1 MHKDLEED
9 PADAAARVLE
19 ASWTGRHTVPATGLY
34 PHQWSWDSAFVAIGT
49 RHREPARARAEL
61 VTLLGAQ
68 WPDGRVPQIVY
79 DVERDDDYA
88 PGAGFW
94 GAATSG
100 LVQPPVHAWAAWL
113 VHCADP
119 AGSAQ
124 EGFLARVYPRL
135 ARWHEYLHVRRVST
149 VGLPVTKHPWETGTD
164 NSPLWDAALEQVPP
178 RSRTPVRRPDLRY
191 AGAGERPGSRD
202 YRRYYRLAE
211 TYRDAGCADDV
222 PVGFAMVCPLF
233 CTLLAVSEL
242 ALARMAAAL
251 PDGGLGAWAGEHEA
265 GVHEAAAARVV
276 AAMDEHLWDEEL
288 GLYVALDDTTGR
300 TVRRA
305 TVNGLVP
312 LLLAGGSA
320 QAGARAATSGTDGA
334 TTPGTTS
341 MATADTTSATAS
353 GTKAGATTGRT
364 AGTDASVGTVLAA
377 GRAERLLATLTGPG
391 FLGGGP
397 YLPSTSREDPAFDPA
412 LYWRGPAWFNMS
424 WLLLRA
430 VQALGRD
437 DLAARLRE
445 HFAVA
450 APEGFPEYTDPD
462 TGAGRGT
469 RQFSWTAALT
479 LDALLSTDQDIV
491 PNPPPPSV

>member
-1 MHKDLEED
+1 MHKELEED
-9 PADAAARVLE
+9 AVDAAARVLN
-19 ASWTGRHTVPATGLY
+19 SNWTGRHTVPATGLY
-34 PHQWSWDSAFVAIGT
+34 PHQWSWDSAFVTIGT

-61 VTLLGAQ
+61 VALLDAQ
-68 WPDGRVPQIVY
+68 WADGRVPQIVY
-79 DVERDDDYA
+79 DVGRDDDYA
-88 PGAGFW
+88 PGPGFW
-94 GAATSG
+94 ASVPGPRPTASGTDVGTGTTAQAGRATSG

-119 AGSAQ
+119 AGSAR

-135 ARWHEYLHVRRVST
+135 ARWHEYLHGPRAGG
-149 VGLPVTKHPWETGTD
+149 VGLPVAKHPWETGTD
-164 NSPLWDAALEQVPP
+164 NSPLWDAALERVPP
-178 RSRTPVRRPDLRY
+178 RSRTPVRRPDLRH
-191 AGAGERPGSRD
+191 AGSGERPGSRD

-233 CTLLAVSEL
+233 STLLAVSEL
-242 ALARMAAAL
+242 ALSRMVAAL
-251 PDGGLGAWAGEHEA
+251 PDGGRGAGAHGSS
-265 GVHEAAAARVV
+265 AAHGASGAHQATAARVA
-276 AAMDEHLWDEEL
+276 AAMDEHLWDDEL

-312 LLLAGGSA
+312 LLLAEGPA
-320 QAGARAATSGTDGA
+320 QAGPA
-334 TTPGTTS
+334 
-341 MATADTTSATAS
+341 
-353 GTKAGATTGRT
+353 
-364 AGTDASVGTVLAA
+364 VLAA
-377 GRAERLLATLTGPG
+377 DRAERLLAALTGPG

-397 YLPSTSREDPAFDPA
+397 YLPSTSRQDPAFDPA

-430 VQALGRD
+430 VRPLGHD

-445 HFAVA
+445 HFALAV
-450 APEGFPEYTDPD
+450 PEGFPEYTDPD
-462 TGAGRGT
+462 TGTGRGT

-479 LDALLSTDQDIV
+479 LDTLLSHESAVLPD
-491 PNPPPPSV
+491 PGR

>member
-19 ASWTGRHTVPATGLY
+19 ANWTGRHTVPATGLY

-61 VTLLGAQ
+61 VTLLDAQ

-79 DVERDDDYA
+79 DVRRDDDYA

-94 GAATSG
+94 GAGQVGAGAGGAARAGTAATGAGGRATSG

-119 AGSAQ
+119 VGSAR
-124 EGFLARVYPRL
+124 EGFLAQVYPRL
-135 ARWHEYLHVRRVST
+135 ARWHEYLHVRRAGD
-149 VGLPVTKHPWETGTD
+149 VGLPVAKHPWETGTD
-164 NSPLWDAALEQVPP
+164 NSPLWDAALERVPP
-178 RSRTPVRRPDLRY
+178 RSRTPVRRPDLRH
-191 AGAGERPGSRD
+191 AGTGERPGSRD

-233 CTLLAVSEL
+233 STLLAVSEL
-242 ALARMAAAL
+242 ALAHMAAGL
-251 PDGGLGAWAGEHEA
+251 PDGGGGTGSGGHASTDARRMVAE
-265 GVHEAAAARVV
+265 HEAAAARVV
-276 AAMDEHLWDEEL
+276 TAMDERLWDDDL
-288 GLYVALDDTTGR
+288 GLYVALDDTTGQ

-312 LLLAGGSA
+312 LLLAGGP
-320 QAGARAATSGTDGA
+320 AREGTD
-334 TTPGTTS
+334 
-341 MATADTTSATAS
+341 ATAS
-353 GTKAGATTGRT
+353 GGA
-364 AGTDASVGTVLAA
+364 AGTAAGVGTVLAA
-377 GRAERLLATLTGPG
+377 GRAERLLATLAGPG

-430 VQALGRD
+430 VVPLGRD
-437 DLAARLRE
+437 DLAARLRD

-462 TGAGRGT
+462 TGADRGT

-479 LDALLSTDQDIV
+479 LDVLLSTETTTL
-491 PNPPPPSV
+491 PNPAPPPV

>member
-1 MHKDLEED
+1 MHKDFEED
-9 PADAAARVLE
+9 AVDAATRVLN
-19 ASWTGRHTVPATGLY
+19 SNWTGRHTVPATGLY

-49 RHREPARARAEL
+49 RHHEPARARAEL
-61 VTLLGAQ
+61 VTLLDAQ
-68 WPDGRVPQIVY
+68 WADGRVPQIVY
-79 DVERDDDYA
+79 DVGRDDDYA
-88 PGAGFW
+88 PGAAFW

-119 AGSAQ
+119 AGSAR

-135 ARWHEYLHVRRVST
+135 ARWHGYLHGPRAGG
-149 VGLPVTKHPWETGTD
+149 VGLPVAKHPWETGTD
-164 NSPLWDAALEQVPP
+164 NSPLWDAALERVPP
-178 RSRTPVRRPDLRY
+178 WSRTPVRRPDLRH
-191 AGAGERPGSRD
+191 AGAAERPGSRD

-211 TYRDAGCADDV
+211 TYRDAGCADDA

-233 CTLLAVSEL
+233 STVLAVSEL

-251 PDGGLGAWAGEHEA
+251 PDAGGGTGAGARVTAGAHRTVVEHR
-265 GVHEAAAARVV
+265 AAAARV
-276 AAMDEHLWDEEL
+276 AATLDEHLWDEEL
-288 GLYVALDDTTGR
+288 GLYVALDDTTGQR
-300 TVRRA
+300 VHRA

-312 LLLAGGSA
+312 LLLARDLTG
-320 QAGARAATSGTDGA
+320 AGA
-334 TTPGTTS
+334 PP
-341 MATADTTSATAS
+341 
-353 GTKAGATTGRT
+353 
-364 AGTDASVGTVLAA
+364 LLPPE
-377 GRAERLLATLTGPG
+377 RAERLLATLTGPG

-397 YLPSTSREDPAFDPA
+397 YLPSTSRQDPAFDPA
-412 LYWRGPAWFNMS
+412 MYWRGPAWFNMS

-437 DLAARLRE
+437 DLAARLRD

-450 APEGFPEYTDPD
+450 SPEEFPEYMDPD

-479 LDALLSTDQDIV
+479 LDALLTDGDIL
-491 PNPPPPSV
+491 PTGT

>member
-61 VTLLGAQ
+61 VTLLDAQ

-94 GAATSG
+94 GAGTGAGLGAGAPSAGTTATGPAGRATSG

-119 AGSAQ
+119 AGSAR

-135 ARWHEYLHVRRVST
+135 ARWHEYLHVRRT
-149 VGLPVTKHPWETGTD
+149 GAVGLPVTKHPWETGTD
-164 NSPLWDAALEQVPP
+164 NSPLWDAALERVPP
-178 RSRTPVRRPDLRY
+178 QSRTPVRRPDLRH
-191 AGAGERPGSRD
+191 AGTGERPGSRD

-233 CTLLAVSEL
+233 STLLAVSEL

-251 PDGGLGAWAGEHEA
+251 HDGGRGARAD
-265 GVHEAAAARVV
+265 VHEAAAARVV

-312 LLLAGGSA
+312 LLLAADLASGTTGP
-320 QAGARAATSGTDGA
+320 ATSGRKVDAA
-334 TTPGTTS
+334 TGT
-341 MATADTTSATAS
+341 
-353 GTKAGATTGRT
+353 T
-364 AGTDASVGTVLAA
+364 AGTAAGVGTVLAT
-377 GRAERLLATLTGPG
+377 GRAERLLATLAGPG

-397 YLPSTSREDPAFDPA
+397 YLPSISREDPAFDPA
-412 LYWRGPAWFNMS
+412 LYWRGPPWFNMS

-450 APEGFPEYTDPD
+450 EPEGFPEYTDPD

-479 LDALLSTDQDIV
+479 LDVLLSKETTAL
-491 PNPPPPSV
+491 PNPTPPSV

>member
-1 MHKDLEED
+1 MHKDFEED
-9 PADAAARVLE
+9 AVDAATRVLN
-19 ASWTGRHTVPATGLY
+19 SNWTGRHTVPATGLY
-34 PHQWSWDSAFVAIGT
+34 PHQWSWDSAFVAIGN
-49 RHREPARARAEL
+49 RHREPGRARAEL
-61 VTLLGAQ
+61 VTLLDAQ

-79 DVERDDDYA
+79 DVGRDDDYA

-113 VHCADP
+113 VHCADL
-119 AGSAQ
+119 AGSAR

-135 ARWHEYLHVRRVST
+135 ARWHEYLHGLRAGGA
-149 VGLPVTKHPWETGTD
+149 GLPVTKHPWETGTD
-164 NSPLWDAALEQVPP
+164 NSPLWDAALERVPP
-178 RSRTPVRRPDLRY
+178 RSRTPVRRPDLRH
-191 AGAGERPGSRD
+191 AGTGERPGSRD

-233 CTLLAVSEL
+233 STLLAVSEI
-242 ALARMAAAL
+242 ALARMAEAL
-251 PDGGLGAWAGEHEA
+251 SDGGGDARAD
-265 GVHEAAAARVV
+265 VHEATAARVV
-276 AAMDEHLWDEEL
+276 AAMDEHLWDDDL
-288 GLYVALDDTTGR
+288 GQYVALDDTTGQR
-300 TVRRA
+300 VRRA

-312 LLLAGGSA
+312 LLLAGGPEPAGTSA
-320 QAGARAATSGTDGA
+320 ARSGRTSGT
-334 TTPGTTS
+334 TTG
-341 MATADTTSATAS
+341 
-353 GTKAGATTGRT
+353 AGALLGP
-364 AGTDASVGTVLAA
+364 
-377 GRAERLLATLTGPG
+377 GRAERLLATLAGPG

-397 YLPSTSREDPAFDPA
+397 NLPSTSREDPAFDPA

-430 VQALGRD
+430 VQTLGRD

-450 APEGFPEYTDPD
+450 EPEIFPEYTDPD
-462 TGAGRGT
+462 TGTGRGT

-479 LDALLSTDQDIV
+479 LDVLLSTDECIL
-491 PNPPPPSV
+491 PTPAPPSA

>member
-1 MHKDLEED
+1 MHKDLRED
-9 PADAAARVLE
+9 AADAAARVLDTN
-19 ASWTGRHTVPATGLY
+19 WTGRHTVPATGLY
-34 PHQWSWDSAFVAIGT
+34 PHQWSWDSAFITIGT
-49 RHREPARARAEL
+49 RHREPGRARAEL
-61 VTLLGAQ
+61 VALLEAQ
-68 WPDGRVPQIVY
+68 WSDGRVPQIVY
-79 DVERDDDYA
+79 DVGRDDDYA
-88 PGAGFW
+88 PGPGFW
-94 GAATSG
+94 RSASGASGSGASSSATSG

-135 ARWHEYLHVRRVST
+135 ARWHEYLHVRRAGR

-164 NSPLWDAALEQVPP
+164 NSPLWDVALERVPP
-178 RSRTPVRRPDLRY
+178 EAHTPIRRPDLRH

-222 PVGFAMVCPLF
+222 PIGFAMVCPLF
-233 CTLLAVSEL
+233 STVLAVSEL
-242 ALARMAAAL
+242 ALARMAQSL
-251 PDGGLGAWAGEHEA
+251 PDGGCGAPADVGGAAPADAGGGE
-265 GVHEAAAARVV
+265 HEAAAARVID
-276 AAMDEHLWDEEL
+276 AMNEHLWDEEL
-288 GLYVALDDTTGR
+288 GLYVALDDSTGER
-300 TVRRA
+300 VRRA

-312 LLLAGGSA
+312 LLLAAPLGRGSA
-320 QAGARAATSGTDGA
+320 TVSAEGDGVAAAGSPVPAAGPRAGAAIGN
-334 TTPGTTS
+334 
-341 MATADTTSATAS
+341 
-353 GTKAGATTGRT
+353 
-364 AGTDASVGTVLAA
+364 
-377 GRAERLLATLTGPG
+377 GRAERMLATLTGAG

-397 YLPSTSREDPAFDPA
+397 FVPSTSRKDPAFDPA

-430 VQALGRD
+430 VRALGRD

-450 APEGFPEYTDPD
+450 APEGFPEYVDPD

-479 LDALLSTDQDIV
+479 LDALLSNESDIL
-491 PNPPPPSV
+491 PEP

>member
-1 MHKDLEED
+1 MHKDFEED

-19 ASWTGRHTVPATGLY
+19 ANWTGRHTVPATGLY
-34 PHQWSWDSAFVAIGT
+34 PHQWSWDSAFVAIGA
-49 RHREPARARAEL
+49 RHRAPARARAEL
-61 VTLLGAQ
+61 VALLEAQ

-79 DVERDDDYA
+79 DIGRDDDYA

-119 AGSAQ
+119 AGSAR

-135 ARWHEYLHVRRVST
+135 ARWHEYLHGRRAGG

-164 NSPLWDAALEQVPP
+164 NSPLWDAALERVPP
-178 RSRTPVRRPDLRY
+178 RARTPVRRPDLQH
-191 AGAGERPGSRD
+191 AGTGERPGSRD

-222 PVGFAMVCPLF
+222 AIGFALVCPLF
-233 CTLLAVSEL
+233 STVLAVSEV
-242 ALARMAAAL
+242 ALARMAESL
-251 PDGGLGAWAGEHEA
+251 PDGGCGLPLPDDGGDGRAGAHEA
-265 GVHEAAAARVV
+265 SAARLI
-276 AAMDEHLWDEEL
+276 AALDEHLWDEEL
-288 GLYVALDDTTGR
+288 GLYVALDDTTGEQ
-300 TVRRA
+300 VRRA

-312 LLLAGGSA
+312 LLLAGLPG
-320 QAGARAATSGTDGA
+320 AGNHP
-334 TTPGTTS
+334 PG
-341 MATADTTSATAS
+341 
-353 GTKAGATTGRT
+353 GRT
-364 AGTDASVGTVLAA
+364 
-377 GRAERLLATLTGPG
+377 ERLLATLAGPG

-397 YLPSTSREDPAFDPA
+397 YLPSTSRDDPAFDPA

-430 VQALGRD
+430 VRALGRD
-437 DLAARLRE
+437 DLAARLRA
-445 HFAVA
+445 HFDVA
-450 APEGFPEYTDPD
+450 APQGFPEYTDPD

-479 LDALLSTDQDIV
+479 LDVLLTNEQAVV
-491 PNPPPPSV
+491 PAP